1 MDALGSYSL
10 SKMASNV
17 TDDMSIEI
25 NVKTMDPRT
34 YTLRV
39 NKHLPVPQLK
49 AQIATVTCVP
59 SEHQRLIYCG
69 RAMSDDHLLSAYNV
83 DDGHTLHLVDIQRV
97 QRTPALSVNTPA
109 ANAYIHPAPIYIF
122 STSNGQGTE
131 EVPGVLV
138 EVFYF
143 TFDGHVH
150 PHVRQLL
157 SAMRGAFDNNY
168 NGGGNE
174 RIHVPD
180 LVNSLTTM
188 FQYLRNMR
196 RDYGVVGTSNS
207 PIQDRVPTPEV
218 LAEILL
224 STRDLLINQISESI
238 LHLGRTLENQSN
250 INSLRQRLR
259 AQSNARRDGAL
270 IQNLG
275 TFLLELGRATSTLHL
290 GNEPDEA
297 IVNAGSPVFI
307 SQSGPNPLRVQ
318 GPTFQLTTSFGPT
331 SMRPSRSG
339 SAHHPSADP
348 SRIGIQVQRDSWEP
362 HVYHE
367 PYGGLYWPMNS
378 AGEAHIGQ
386 APINNMFFTIASS
399 DRLPGQQQ
407 RGPRTEGHASGS
419 SYSPNAADEQGNTI
433 VAAQELQASAS
444 DQAIFLSNLLHEIMP
459 VVMEKMGS
467 LSYAVSSERPNDH

>member
-1 MDALGSYSL
+1 
-10 SKMASNV
+10 MASNV

-39 NKHLPVPQLK
+39 NKHLK

-150 PHVRQLL
+150 PHVRQ
-157 SAMRGAFDNNY
+157 
-168 NGGGNE
+168 
-174 RIHVPD
+174 D

-367 PYGGLYWPMNS
+367 PYGGLNWPMNS